1 MEWLRISPQRF
12 HELFMGYTATFDPCE
27 LIRSHAASGLEPHEG
42 RLTNFLGTVVD
53 PTYFGTLLR
62 GKAGTIEPLPIPGS
76 WHACVA
82 EWGAC
87 LRALDLAR
95 TSFTVVELGCG
106 WGCWLNNM
114 AVAARNVGF
123 AYELIGV
130 EGDADHLAFARRTFE
145 ENDVTPEKI
154 TLHSGIAAAS
164 GGVALFP
171 RQKQRS
177 SSWGLKPVLNAT
189 EEQRH
194 AALQAGGHDELP
206 MLSLDYV
213 IGSRPRV
220 DLLHIDIQGGELDL
234 LPAAQALLAEKV
246 AYMFVATHSRSIEKA
261 IHRMMP
267 DDCWTLEIERPA
279 IYKMQFSGP
288 RLKIDGVMG
297 WRNRR
302 LLSA

>member
-27 LIRSHAASGLEPHEG
+27 VIRSHAAIGLEPHEG

-87 LRALDLAR
+87 LRALNLAHD
-95 TSFTVVELGCG
+95 SFTVVELGCG

-114 AVAARNVGF
+114 AVAARNIGF
-123 AYELIGV
+123 SYELVGV
-130 EGDADHLAFARRTFE
+130 EGDRNHLAFAKKTLQ
-145 ENDVTPEKI
+145 ENGIQMETV
-154 TLHSGIAAAS
+154 TLHAGIAAAND
-164 GGVALFP
+164 GVALFP
-171 RQKQRS
+171 LQKRNS
-177 SSWGLKPVLNAT
+177 SSWGLKPVFGAT
-189 EEQRH
+189 ESQRI
-194 AALQAGGHDELP
+194 AAIRSGSHEELP
-206 MLSLDYV
+206 MLSLERV
-213 IGSRPRV
+213 IAPLSRV
-220 DLLHIDIQGGELDL
+220 DLLHIDIQGGESDL
-234 LPAAQALLAEKV
+234 LAGSLPILTDKV
-246 AYMFVATHSRSIEKA
+246 AYIFAATHSRGIEKA
-261 IHRMMP
+261 IHQIMP
-267 DDCWTLEIERPA
+267 EDTWTLEIKRPA
-279 IYKMQFSGP
+279 IYKMQFNGP

-302 LLSA
+302 LLEA